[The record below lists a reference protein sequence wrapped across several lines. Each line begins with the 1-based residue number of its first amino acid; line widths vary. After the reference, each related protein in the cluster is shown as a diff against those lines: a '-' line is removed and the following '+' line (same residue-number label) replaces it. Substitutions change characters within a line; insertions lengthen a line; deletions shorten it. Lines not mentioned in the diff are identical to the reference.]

1 MTVLDF
7 IKSLFIPKHMKRFK
21 DMSALFAICL
31 FILGMYA
38 VIFPTEY
45 YYKREAHNLVVED
58 DLYYLHS
65 ILEIPTAGEDLE
77 KFVSDIKE
85 NKGISLE
92 GVIKTE
98 GLALNKISTDE
109 SIIGVISKGESN
121 WMFNFTDTNI
131 VINTE
136 SGPNVSATDNGIVIE
151 NVTDKAVSVNG
162 LNKDDN
168 IVLVKIEVTDRGLL
182 KVNDKTYDNILI
194 TNKNPLFTM
203 ENNKLCVDG
212 VATDFG
218 VYNNEKVVLYF
229 IPNAQ
234 LSYYETSYSYK
245 NDKGIQNNIK
255 FIIDLDVKTIN
266 DCTYEYKEEL
276 HPNINDEAYYFITVT
291 NTFIAFQANPK
302 GIEEL
307 NIKRNDVNVQTAIIL
322 TYYAN
327 SAINFEDM
335 FAANFGTYM
344 TEKFEAGYIVLVVQT
359 FNLTAFIF
367 CLIYP
372 LIITLLF
379 SLLFKRNGRL
389 KTFKEYYNIASIAN
403 IVPTLIAF
411 VLMWFNPMLFT
422 SLYLFV
428 FAVYYLFVLYR
439 INNSP
444 EAI

>member
-31 FILGMYA
+31 FILAMYA
-38 VIFPTEY
+38 IIFPTEY
-45 YYKREAHNLVVED
+45 YYERETHDLVVEN

-65 ILEIPTAGEDLE
+65 ILKMPTAGEDLE

-85 NKGISLE
+85 NKGISLD
-92 GVIKTE
+92 GIMKAE
-98 GLALNKISTDE
+98 GLALNKIQIDDN
-109 SIIGVISKGESN
+109 IIGVISKGEKN

-136 SGPNVSATDNGIVIE
+136 GGPSVTPTDGAIVIE
-151 NVTDKAVSVNG
+151 NVADKAIQIADINSN
-162 LNKDDN
+162 DS
-168 IVLVKIEVTDRGLL
+168 IVVVKIEVTDRGLL
-182 KVNDKTYDNILI
+182 KVNDKTYENILV
-194 TNKNPLFTM
+194 TNKNPMFTM
-203 ENNKLCVDG
+203 ENNKLCIDG
-212 VATDFG
+212 VATEFG

-229 IPNAQ
+229 IPNP
-234 LSYYETSYSYK
+234 SMTYFETSYSYK
-245 NDKGIQNNIK
+245 NDSIKNNIK
-255 FIIDLDVKTIN
+255 FVIDLDAKNIN
-266 DCTYEYKEEL
+266 ECTYEYKEEDY
-276 HPNINDEAYYFITVT
+276 PNINDEAYYFITVT
-291 NTFIAFQANPK
+291 NTFVSFQANPK
-302 GIEEL
+302 GIESL
-307 NIKRNDVNVQTAIIL
+307 NIKRNDVPVQTAIIL

-327 SAINFEDM
+327 SSMNFEDM
-335 FAANFGTYM
+335 FASTFGTYM
-344 TEKFEAGYIVLVVQT
+344 TEKFEAGYKVLVVQT

-403 IVPTLIAF
+403 IVPTIISF
-411 VLMWFNPMLFT
+411 IVMWFNPMLF
-422 SLYLFV
+422 SSMYLFI